1 MSSSSAPQLE
11 PTGNAAPKL
20 AQFAETQSFKLT
32 EPPNVG
38 WKVGDGLSD
47 TQLGRDWK
55 SDEELGWKT
64 WDMAQTS
71 PSDATQILNSTVVPR
86 PIAFVSTLSAENK
99 PNLAPFSFF
108 QVVAYHPPIVSVS
121 FRLAPRIPKNTR
133 DNILATKE
141 FVVNLISEPFVEAAN
156 ETSVEAPADVS
167 EWDISGLT
175 QEPSVHIKPARV
187 KESAVSLEC
196 ELFQS
201 QDIFPDGATVPSATL
216 VLGRVKYIHVR
227 NTVLRSDGLRAD
239 PAMLRAVSR
248 LGSKT
253 YGRLGEGFEL
263 KKPEWDEVRPQL
275 SSRE

>member
-1 MSSSSAPQLE
+1 MSSSSAP
-11 PTGNAAPKL
+11 PPNVPKL
-20 AQFAETQSFKLT
+20 APFAETQPFRLT
-32 EPPNVG
+32 EPPNVS
-38 WKVGDGLSD
+38 WKVGDGLLN
-47 TQLGRDWK
+47 TPLGRDWK
-55 SDEELGWKT
+55 TDEELGWKT

-71 PSDATQILNSTVVPR
+71 PSDATQMLNSTVVPR

-108 QVVAYHPPIVSVS
+108 QVVAYHPPIISVS
-121 FRLAPRIPKNTR
+121 FRLSPRLPKNTR
-133 DNILATKE
+133 DNILATKQ
-141 FVVNLISEPFVEAAN
+141 FVVNLISEPFAEAAN

-175 QEPSVHIKPARV
+175 QEPSVHVKPARV

-216 VLGRVKYIHVR
+216 VLGRVKYMHVR
-227 NTVLRSDGLRAD
+227 HSVLRSDGLRAD
-239 PAMLRAVSR
+239 PAKLRAISR
-248 LGSKT
+248 LGSTT
-253 YGRLGEGFEL
+253 YGRVSEGFDL
-263 KKPEWDEVRPQL
+263 KKPEWDEVKQILEAQR